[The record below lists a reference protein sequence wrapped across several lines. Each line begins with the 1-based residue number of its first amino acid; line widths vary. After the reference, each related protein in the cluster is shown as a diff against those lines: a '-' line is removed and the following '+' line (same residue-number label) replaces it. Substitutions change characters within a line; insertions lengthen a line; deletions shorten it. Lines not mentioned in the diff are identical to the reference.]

1 MTIEEIQTW
10 INQNPTLSPWAL
22 GAAVVVLSVVVFLIA
37 RYIIA
42 RSLVYLSQRTETKYD
57 DIIVDKLRPF
67 RFAWIAPLLV
77 IYFLADFLPE
87 GTEIIRNTTLFFIL
101 WLGVITVDSLLNAAN
116 AIYEAS
122 HYYRGESIQGYLD
135 LLKVLFIVTGLI
147 LSVSLF
153 TGRSPL
159 VLLSG
164 LGVAMAL
171 LVLIFRDTILSFV
184 ASIQINAADLLKEG
198 DWIEMPS
205 FKADGTILN
214 ISLHS
219 IKLQNWDKS
228 ITFIPTYKFMD
239 TPYKNWRGMEESGGR
254 RIKRGVHID
263 LNSVRFCDRETLE
276 NLARIDLIKDYVDF
290 YLAQSR
296 TADGEARSSSDSPF
310 DRPQVTNIEVFQ
322 AYVNSYLKRRTDI
335 HQEGFDMRVR
345 QLAPGP
351 DGLPLEVLAFSKTT
365 VGADYEA
372 IQEEIIDH
380 MVAAMPQFG
389 LRVFQQPS
397 GADLRA
403 LAAQ

>member
-22 GAAVVVLSVVVFLIA
+22 GAAVVVLSVVMFLIA

-42 RSLVYLSQRTETKYD
+42 RSLVYLSQRTETRYD
-57 DIIVDKLRPF
+57 DIVVDKLQPF

-77 IYFLADFLPE
+77 IYFLAGFLPE
-87 GTEIIRNTTLFFIL
+87 GTEIIQNITLFFIL
-101 WLGVITVDSLLNAAN
+101 WLGVITVDALLNAAN
-116 AIYEAS
+116 SIYESS

-153 TGRSPL
+153 TGRTPL
-159 VLLSG
+159 ILLSG

-171 LVLIFRDTILSFV
+171 LVLVFRDTILSFV
-184 ASIQINAADLLKEG
+184 
-198 DWIEMPS
+198 MPS

-219 IKLQNWDKS
+219 VKLQNWDKS

-263 LNSVRFCDRETLE
+263 LNSVKFCDRETLE

-290 YLAQSR
+290 HLAQSR
-296 TADGEARSSSDSPF
+296 TADGEAGSSSDSPF

-365 VGADYEA
+365 VGAEYEA

-389 LRVFQQPS
+389 LRVFQQPT
-397 GADLRA
+397 GADFQTLVA
-403 LAAQ
+403 